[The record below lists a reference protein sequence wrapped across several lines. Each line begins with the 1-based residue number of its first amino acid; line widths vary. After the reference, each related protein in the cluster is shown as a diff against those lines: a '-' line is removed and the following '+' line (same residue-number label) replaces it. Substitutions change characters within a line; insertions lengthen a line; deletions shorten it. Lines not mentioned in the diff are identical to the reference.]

1 MKNYLIL
8 LTIIILTQV
17 ARAETD
23 IKFEH
28 LTVEDGLSNNIV
40 FSVLQDRQGFIWIGT
55 KNGLSKYDGN
65 KFTVYTHDPDNPNSL
80 SGNYVRYLF
89 EDHNGLLWIA
99 LRPGGLNSFDPVTET
114 FVHYQYDA
122 NNINSLSNNSAW
134 FIYEDSSNTL
144 WIGTENGLNK
154 FDPITK
160 TFTQYH
166 HDTNN
171 SNSLSH
177 NRVQAIC
184 EDNTGTLW
192 IGTQDGL
199 NKFIPTTETFIHY
212 QHDENNLNSL
222 SHNWTNSI
230 FKDSSG
236 MLWIGTQGGGIN
248 RFDPITETFIR
259 YQHDSNNINSLSY
272 DWTHSIYED
281 SIGMLWIGTRDG
293 LNKFDRANNKFIHYK
308 QDSSQPNS
316 LSDNTVFGITE
327 DTTGT
332 LWVSTINGL
341 NKYDSGNK
349 RFNLYQ
355 YNHDHNSL
363 NNNTVMAIYEDLD
376 NILWIGTRGG
386 GLNKLDR
393 ITNDFTHYLHESNN
407 PNSLSDNRILA
418 IQADSIGNLWI
429 GTSNGLNKFDPKT
442 ESFTHYQY
450 QPNNL
455 NSINDNFVWDIE
467 IDSDDIIWIGLGRGK
482 GLDRFDPKTEI
493 FSHYILNEDTT
504 FGFIRTVMIDSSGAL
519 WIGTENKGLTKF
531 IPAGNKEDNSEIFVN
546 YQHDKDISNSLSNNA
561 INMIYEDRAGIIWI
575 ATGDGLNKFNG
586 KVFTVYRQK
595 QGLAG
600 NRVVGILEDKQGFLW
615 ISTDKGLSKFDTKQE
630 IFRNY
635 DHWDGL
641 QSNFFE
647 LHSAYKSRN
656 GELFFGGV
664 NGFNSFYPDKLLD
677 NPHIPLVVLTDFKLF
692 NQPVAIGIN
701 SPLQQHINFANQII
715 LSYDQTVFSFE
726 FSALNYRAANKNKY
740 AYMMEGFDKT
750 WTYTNSNRRFVHY
763 TNLDPGQ
770 YIFRVKASNNDDKW
784 NEEGTAIK
792 IVITP
797 PWWETLW
804 FQGAIAI
811 LFIVLLIGGVK
822 WRLYSIKQR
831 NRELKIQVAE
841 RTRELKKEKDGAEIL
856 REQAEVANQ
865 AKSTFLANMS
875 HELRTPLN
883 GILGYAQILRRDPVI
898 TTQQRHGLNVIE
910 QSGNHLLNLI
920 NDVLDLAKV
929 EAGKIELYNV
939 DFNLPMFLTGMAEII
954 RIKAE
959 CKEIIFNLEIDSN
972 LPNNI
977 NGDEK
982 RLRQVLLN
990 LLGNSVK
997 FTDSGSITLK
1007 VEVKNQQEDDYIS
1020 IRFTVE
1026 DTGVGITPEDL
1037 QAIFNPFQQV
1047 GDQER
1052 QTKGTGL
1059 GLSISKNLVELMSGK
1074 LQVESN
1080 IGSGTKFWF
1089 DLTLFIAEHE
1099 EPVLNP
1105 KNDLPI
1111 IGIKGKA
1118 PKVLVVDNNW
1128 ENRAVLVDLL
1138 MPLGFETMEANNG
1151 IKGLEKAMEFQPDV
1165 IITDLIMPEMDGFE
1179 LIRQIRKSTELKDK
1193 VIIAASASVYEED
1206 QNKSLI
1212 VGGNVFLSKPIQI
1225 DNLFSQLQ
1233 HHLNLIWI
1241 YGDNDTN
1248 ITEDIIVDPDQ
1259 EIVFPSTE
1267 VIAEMYELSLMGDVN
1282 GLVKELAKLPQT
1294 DVKLQP
1300 FIREMQILLKNYQLE
1315 NISEWLESCK
1325 EDT

>member
-1 MKNYLIL
+1 M
-8 LTIIILTQV
+8 QV
-17 ARAETD
+17 TKAETD

-65 KFTVYTHDPDNPNSL
+65 EFTVYTHDPDDLNSL

-114 FVHYQYDA
+114 FVRYQYDS
-122 NNINSLSNNSAW
+122 NNINSLSNNSTW
-134 FIYEDSSNTL
+134 SIYEDSNNTL

-166 HDTNN
+166 HDVNN
-171 SNSLSH
+171 PNSLSH

-192 IGTQDGL
+192 IGTQGGL
-199 NKFIPTTETFIHY
+199 NKFIPATETFSHY
-212 QHDENNLNSL
+212 QHDANNVNSL

-230 FKDSSG
+230 YKDSSG

-248 RFDPITETFIR
+248 RFDPITETFIH
-259 YQHDSNNINSLSY
+259 YQHDINDNNSLSY

-281 SIGMLWIGTRDG
+281 SSGMLWIGTRNG

-308 QDSSQPNS
+308 QDITQPDS
-316 LSDNTVFGITE
+316 LSDNTVFGIIE

-341 NKYDSGNK
+341 NKYDPDNK
-349 RFNLYQ
+349 RFALYQ
-355 YNHDHNSL
+355 YNPNDHNSL
-363 NNNTVMAIYEDLD
+363 NNNTVMAIYEDFD
-376 NILWIGTRGG
+376 NILWLGTRGG

-393 ITNDFTHYLHESNN
+393 TNNIVTHYIYDQNN

-418 IQADSIGNLWI
+418 IQPDNIGNLWI

-442 ESFTHYQY
+442 EIFTHYKHK
-450 QPNNL
+450 PDNL
-455 NSINDNFVWDIE
+455 TSLNDNFVWDVE
-467 IDSDDIIWIGLGRGK
+467 IDSDNIVWIGLGRGK
-482 GLDRFDPKTEI
+482 GLDRFDPKTET
-493 FSHYILNEDTT
+493 FSHYVLNEDTS
-504 FGFIRTVMIDSSGAL
+504 FGFIRTVTMDSFGTL

-531 IPAGNKEDNSEIFVN
+531 IPAVNKTNNPETFVN
-546 YQHDKDISNSLSNNA
+546 YQYDKNIPNGLSNNA
-561 INMIYEDRAGIIWI
+561 INMIYEDRSGIIWI
-575 ATGDGLNKFNG
+575 ATDDGLNKFNG
-586 KVFTVYRQK
+586 RIFTVYRQK

-600 NRVVGILEDKQGFLW
+600 NRVVGILEDKQGYLW
-615 ISTDKGLSKFDTKQE
+615 ISTDKGLSKFDSKQE

-635 DHWDGL
+635 DRWDGL

-664 NGFNSFYPDKLLD
+664 NGFNAFYPDKLLD
-677 NPHIPLVVLTDFKLF
+677 NPHIPLVILTDFKLF
-692 NQPVAIGIN
+692 NQPVPIGIN
-701 SPLQQHINFANQII
+701 SPLQQHINFAKQII

-726 FSALNYRAANKNKY
+726 FAALNYRAANKNKY

-750 WTYTNSNRRFVHY
+750 WTYTNSKRRFVHY

-770 YIFRVKASNNDDKW
+770 YNFRVKASNNDDRW
-784 NEEGTAIK
+784 NEDGTSIR
-792 IVITP
+792 IIITP

-804 FQGAIAI
+804 FEGAMII
-811 LFIVLLIGGVK
+811 LFVVLLIGGVK
-822 WRLYSIKQR
+822 WRLYAIKQR

-856 REQAEVANQ
+856 REHAEVANQ

-883 GILGYAQILRRDPVI
+883 GILGYAQILRRDPAI

-939 DFNLPMFLTGMAEII
+939 DFNLHMFLTGMAEII
-954 RIKAE
+954 RIRAE
-959 CKEIIFNLEIDSN
+959 CKEIIFNLEMDST
-972 LPNNI
+972 LPKNI

-997 FTDSGSITLK
+997 FTDNGSITMK
-1007 VEVKNQQEDDYIS
+1007 AEVQNHLEECYIS

-1026 DTGVGITPEDL
+1026 DTGVGITPENL
-1037 QAIFNPFQQV
+1037 KAIFDPFQQV
-1047 GDQER
+1047 GDRER
-1052 QTKGTGL
+1052 QVKGTGL
-1059 GLSISKNLVELMSGK
+1059 GLSISRNLVELMEGQLK
-1074 LQVESN
+1074 VESK

-1089 DLTLFIAEHE
+1089 DLTLPVAEHE
-1099 EPVLNP
+1099 EKVEDS
-1105 KNDLPI
+1105 KIDLPI

-1138 MPLGFETMEANNG
+1138 MPLGFETKEANNG
-1151 IKGLEKAMEFQPDV
+1151 VKGLEKAIEFLPDV

-1179 LIRQIRKSTELKDK
+1179 LIRQIRQSSKLKDK

-1206 QNKSLI
+1206 QNRSLTL
-1212 VGGNVFLSKPIQI
+1212 GSNVFLSKPIQI
-1225 DNLFSQLQ
+1225 DNLFSKLEY
-1233 HHLNLIWI
+1233 HLNLTWI
-1241 YGDNDTN
+1241 YGEYITN
-1248 ITEDIIVDPDQ
+1248 ITEEVVVDEDQ
-1259 EIVFPSTE
+1259 EMIFPSAE
-1267 VIAEMYELSLMGDVN
+1267 AVAEMYELSLMGDVN
-1282 GLVKELAKLPQT
+1282 GLANELTKLSQT
-1294 DVKLQP
+1294 DVKFQP
-1300 FIREMQILLKNYQLE
+1300 FIREMKALLKNYQLE
-1315 NISEWLESCK
+1315 NISEWLESCR